1 MDRNNGGDPKVP
13 PRPPKSIARVHRPR
27 APDPLIMTENLP
39 QLSPKPR
46 HLQGSIIQNNNNN
59 NNSNNNNNNSSI
71 TSSVLTESSRPTRT
85 TFSPIVNVNSASN
98 NNINNLSSSR
108 NPRPIS
114 VSPTLSTTFTRR
126 RSPHPLPPTP
136 IQTVSQTVQNSEQ
149 SSGIPAAVTLA
160 QPRPENERLTNEYV
174 DTPFSSN
181 TQHSS
186 AIPRGVVE
194 SSTHTTVGNHHQ
206 SNRILVSNNVS
217 EQHQSL
223 RPSAI
228 PSKAGTNQI
237 SKISSVD
244 SSRTVISTLSS
255 TPAISSVN
263 FSSSAI
269 IKQPVSFTKE
279 GSNPFNTLSDGTSLH
294 HQGDDARNSIICPT
308 CKRCRCN
315 ECQSP
320 RQLPSKWICG
330 NTCLCS
336 SETIIDYAS
345 CLCCVKA
352 LYYHCSRDHEIEQDD
367 ETIVCADN
375 PCSCAPYNL
384 FSRWACL
391 GILSLFL
398 PCLFCYWPMRGCVNL
413 CAKCY
418 AKYSR
423 HGCQCSA
430 DSNKNP
436 RLFEGLRQEK
446 RLLDSSS
453 DY

>member
-1 MDRNNGGDPKVP
+1 MFLL
-13 PRPPKSIARVHRPR
+13 IFLLLR

-46 HLQGSIIQNNNNN
+46 HLQGSIIRSSNNNSNSINNNNN
-59 NNSNNNNNNSSI
+59 INSITSSGVLTVESSRPSRTPSVNISSNNNNNLSSI
-71 TSSVLTESSRPTRT
+71 R
-85 TFSPIVNVNSASN
+85 SN
-98 NNINNLSSSR
+98 PL
-108 NPRPIS
+108 S
-114 VSPTLSTTFTRR
+114 VSPTLSAASTTFTRR
-126 RSPHPLPPTP
+126 RPQPLPPTTTP
-136 IQTVSQTVQNSEQ
+136 ATIQTVSATVQNSEN
-149 SSGIPAAVTLA
+149 IPSAAVTLA

-181 TQHSS
+181 TQHS
-186 AIPRGVVE
+186 IPRGGLGVQ
-194 SSTHTTVGNHHQ
+194 SSTHTTTVGN
-206 SNRILVSNNVS
+206 NNTRNLVSSNATS
-217 EQHQSL
+217 IEQLQQQQQPSLL
-223 RPSAI
+223 RPSTI
-228 PSKAGTNQI
+228 PGIKGGSGGGSKSPEDSGVVHNHHHH
-237 SKISSVD
+237 SSNST
-244 SSRTVISTLSS
+244 SSFVASS
-255 TPAISSVN
+255 G
-263 FSSSAI
+263 AI
-269 IKQPVSFTKE
+269 IKQPVSFIKE
-279 GSNPFNTLSDGTSLH
+279 GSNNTFNALTDGTTLH
-294 HQGDDARNSIICPT
+294 HQGDDVRNSITCPT
-308 CKRCRCN
+308 CKRCRCE
-315 ECQSP
+315 ECQRP

-352 LYYHCSRDHEIEQDD
+352 LYYHCSKDHEIEQDD

-384 FSRWACL
+384 FTRWACL
-391 GILSLFL
+391 GILSLVL

-430 DSNKNP
+430 DSNKNT
-436 RLFEGLRQEK
+436 RIFEGLRQEK

>member
-46 HLQGSIIQNNNNN
+46 HLQGSIINNNNN
-59 NNSNNNNNNSSI
+59 NNNINNNSI
-71 TSSVLTESSRPTRT
+71 TSSVLTESSRLTRT
-85 TFSPIVNVNSASN
+85 TFSPIVSVNNSGSSN
-98 NNINNLSSSR
+98 NNNNNSLSSIR

-149 SSGIPAAVTLA
+149 SGIPAVTLA

-194 SSTHTTVGNHHQ
+194 SSTHTTVGNHQ
-206 SNRILVSNNVS
+206 SNRILVSNVS
-217 EQHQSL
+217 EQQQSL
-223 RPSAI
+223 RPSPI
-228 PSKAGTNQI
+228 PTKPGSFNTNQI

-244 SSRTVISTLSS
+244 SSTVIHNSPINNSPT
-255 TPAISSVN
+255 AI
-263 FSSSAI
+263 SSAI

-279 GSNPFNTLSDGTSLH
+279 GNTLNTLSEGTTLH
-294 HQGDDARNSIICPT
+294 HQGDDVRNSITCPS
-308 CKRCRCN
+308 CKRCRCE
-315 ECQSP
+315 ECQRP
-320 RQLPSKWICG
+320 RQLPSKWLCG

-352 LYYHCSRDHEIEQDD
+352 LYYHCSKDHEIEQDD

-384 FSRWACL
+384 FTRWACL
-391 GILSLFL
+391 GILSLVL

-430 DSNKNP
+430 DSNKNV
-436 RLFEGLRQEK
+436 RIFEGLRQEK